1 MSSQFDWDSFTSLT
15 ESSDSTPTADFFDQ
29 FPTLP
34 SQQGGGIGEG
44 IVEGV
49 KGLGRATARTGASL
63 AAAPIKGIGGIL
75 EFVSQFG
82 SEGEPG
88 QIKGMGTRFLS
99 GLGKYLQRT
108 GKEGQDFLKG
118 KIEEALGTP
127 YSSFEESI
135 SRFGERVGDIYGRGP
150 FKGMGGFALTG
161 GAGGQI
167 AEELGASEPTQA
179 IVELLTGA
187 GKDIGAGVKSLLPK
201 TIQEK
206 SGLVLP
212 RIVEKVKGVKRFLTP
227 KSFAGSKEKVYE
239 NVSNQASKLINEI
252 KSEAFPLSKQIEE
265 GIDVSERLSKQLSD
279 VEKIAA
285 KMPNEIESKFLS
297 DYLQNTRKRI
307 TESPVPTTEQEK
319 ILGLVDKF
327 ENKFGELE
335 GGLRF
340 YSPREYVKQYRNLNK
355 DAKKLYET
363 KLLEGEQLETIG
375 FYEGLKNEIAKTLET
390 GTPESFSNL
399 FKETNRAY
407 SELANLNKF
416 ENVMANVTK
425 DGILDSSKLS
435 TIFKSPKKNRM
446 LRRQLG
452 NEQFQKLRDIS
463 NDLSKVKDKLSLVD
477 KFGLKDVIK
486 SGATYGVLKMLGVPF
501 AKPLQLVKK
510 GSEIAYGKYLLSPKG
525 SRDIQNF
532 LKAVQSGSEKAIK
545 TYLRRLDKS
554 IGESVNPEEKDVDQ
568 AA

>member
-1 MSSQFDWDSFTSLT
+1 MSSQFDWDSFSSFS
-15 ESSDSTPTADFFDQ
+15 EKSDSPSTGDFFDQ
-29 FPTLP
+29 FSTLP

-49 KGLGRATARTGASL
+49 KGLGRATARSGASL
-63 AAAPIKGIGGIL
+63 AAGPIKGIGGIL

-82 SEGEPG
+82 TEGEPG

-108 GKEGQDFLKG
+108 GKEGQEFLKG
-118 KIEEALGTP
+118 KIEEVLGTP

-150 FKGMGGFALTG
+150 FKGMGGFSVAG

-167 AEELGASEPTQA
+167 AEELGASEPIQA
-179 IVELLTGA
+179 IVELLSGG
-187 GKDIGAGVKSLLPK
+187 GKDIAKGVTSLLPK
-201 TIQEK
+201 AIQEK

-212 RIVEKVKGVKRFLTP
+212 RIVEKAKGAIRFLKP
-227 KSFAGSKEKVYE
+227 KSFAGNQEKVYE

-252 KSEAFPLSKQIEE
+252 KSEAFPLSNQIEE

-297 DYLQNTRKRI
+297 DYLQKTRNRI
-307 TESPVPTTEQEK
+307 LESPVPTIEQEK
-319 ILGLVDKF
+319 ILGLIDKF
-327 ENKFGELE
+327 ENKFGELP
-335 GGLRF
+335 GGVRF
-340 YSPREYVKQYRNLNK
+340 YKPREYVKQYRNINK
-355 DAKKLYET
+355 DAEKLYET
-363 KLLEGEQLETIG
+363 QLLEGKQLETIG
-375 FYEGLKNEIAKTLET
+375 FYEGLKNEIVNTFET

-399 FKETNRAY
+399 FKETNKAY

-425 DGILDSSKLS
+425 EGVLDSSKLS
-435 TIFKSPKKNRM
+435 SIFKSPKKNRM

-452 NEQFQKLRDIS
+452 EEQFQKLRDIS
-463 NDLSKVKDKLSLVD
+463 TDLSKVKDKLKLVD
-477 KFGLKDVIK
+477 NFGLKDVIK
-486 SGATYGVLKMLGVPF
+486 SGATYGVLKMLGIPL
-501 AKPLQLVKK
+501 AKPLQLAKK
-510 GSEIAYGKYLLSPKG
+510 GTELLYGKYLLSPKG
-525 SRDIQNF
+525 SRDVKNF
-532 LKAVQSGSEKAIK
+532 LKAIQSGSEKSIK

-554 IGESVNPEEKDVDQ
+554 VSESVDTEDESQ
-568 AA
+568 TA